1 MKNPWPSLDLPED
14 RGRGADGPPEA
25 WRCASAERRGEDPP
39 ARGGTSDTRAD
50 GALTWRCWLPGCGLG
65 GQEGGRLWWALPA
78 SRQLSRLRTTK
89 RTPRAA
95 LATAT
100 VKYTRIFLHKKS
112 LFQSLSHLKNH
123 PLLTSLLFALPAPS
137 LPRHA
142 STASS
147 FASFLLSVNTLTH
160 VSNTNTDNTPWL
172 TRRSQSSPSLQLC
185 PQSVAQAK

>member
-1 MKNPWPSLDLPED
+1 MKNPWPSPDLPED

-50 GALTWRCWLPGCGLG
+50 GALTWRCWLLGCGLG

-100 VKYTRIFLHKKS
+100 VKYTQIFLHKKS
-112 LFQSLSHLKNH
+112 LFQSLSHLEGKKLVKQRH
-123 PLLTSLLFALPAPS
+123 HQQGAPTRPPAKELL
-137 LPRHA
+137 
-142 STASS
+142 
-147 FASFLLSVNTLTH
+147 
-160 VSNTNTDNTPWL
+160 
-172 TRRSQSSPSLQLC
+172 
-185 PQSVAQAK
+185 K